1 LVVAIDLRKPEREC
15 DLVDGRGL
23 PRVVLIGL
31 GQAGSGTRRPAYSGG
46 VGEPILTAIADKE
59 A

>member
-1 LVVAIDLRKPEREC
+1 LVVAIDLRKPVREC

-23 PRVVLIGL
+23 PLVVLIGL
-31 GQAGSGTRRPAYSGG
+31 GQAGSGTRRPAYSEG

-59 A
+59 V

>member
-1 LVVAIDLRKPEREC
+1 LVVAIDLRKPVREC

-23 PRVVLIGL
+23 PLVVPIGL
-31 GQAGSGTRRPAYSGG
+31 GQAGSGTRRPAYPEG